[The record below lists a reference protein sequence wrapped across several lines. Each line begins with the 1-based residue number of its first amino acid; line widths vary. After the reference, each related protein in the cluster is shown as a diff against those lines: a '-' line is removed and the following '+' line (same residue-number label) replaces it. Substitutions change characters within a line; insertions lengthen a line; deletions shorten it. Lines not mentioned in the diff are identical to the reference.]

1 MSDHIYHKHL
11 VDIDRCIKDTK
22 KSNKKLEKLDL
33 KDLSGAF
40 LILLVGTL
48 VSFLV
53 FLIENII
60 SAPQKKGNTNSAR
73 QNN

>member
-1 MSDHIYHKHL
+1 MTDHIYHKH
-11 VDIDRCIKDTK
+11 VFDIDRCIKDTK
-22 KSNKKLEKLDL
+22 KSNEKLAKLEL

-40 LILLVGTL
+40 LILLVGML

-60 SAPQKKGNTNSAR
+60 SALQKKGNINSAR
-73 QNN
+73 QNI